1 MKRVILLAAFLTILL
16 VAGYLIYPSL
26 FERQSQQA
34 LKPQYMPEMTKAASL
49 TGEAL
54 PSKEAISMPSGRNVT
69 VSAYLKLKVSDVNS
83 AQSKLSQIALKYDGY
98 VQSSSIYE
106 GGGYVTLKI
115 PVERLED
122 ALKDIRSL
130 GKVEIEQKNVEDVT
144 EQVLDVETRLK
155 SLKATESRLM
165 DLLNKAESVKDIIE
179 IEDKLSQVRQQI
191 EWLEAMRRNLQTMI
205 NYATVN
211 VELKK
216 EGYVPPEEDLLAKI
230 WEDSRKALIGSI
242 YILVVGASFLAIPLL
257 LLASIYLA
265 YRLRKR
271 SSHSIK
277 SE

>member
-1 MKRVILLAAFLTILL
+1 MKRAILLAAFLAILL
-16 VAGYLIYPSL
+16 LAGYLIYPSL
-26 FERQSQQA
+26 FERQSQQM
-34 LKPQYMPEMTKAASL
+34 LKPQYMPEMTTAVSL

-54 PSKEAISMPSGRNVT
+54 PSKEAISIPSGRNVT
-69 VSAYLKLKVSDVNS
+69 VSAYLKLQVSDVNS

-106 GGGYVTLKI
+106 GGGYVTLRI
-115 PVERLED
+115 PAERLED

-242 YILVVGASFLAIPLL
+242 YIVVVGASFLAIPLL
-257 LLASIYLA
+257 LLASIYFA

>member
-16 VAGYLIYPSL
+16 LAGYLIYPSL

-34 LKPQYMPEMTKAASL
+34 LKTQYMPEMTKAASL

-106 GGGYVTLKI
+106 GGGYVTLEI

>member
-16 VAGYLIYPSL
+16 LAGYLIYPSL

-34 LKPQYMPEMTKAASL
+34 LKTQYMPEMTKAASL

-54 PSKEAISMPSGRNVT
+54 PSEEAISMPSGRNVT

-83 AQSKLSQIALKYDGY
+83 AQYKLSQIALKYDGY